1 MSTKIL
7 IKAYIHASHSKN
19 DLFLDPKYNKVN
31 TSKTQYKKKKRK
43 FKSTGWGSG
52 DIIVGGW

>member
-1 MSTKIL
+1 MKLL
-7 IKAYIHASHSKN
+7 IKAYLHASHSKN

-43 FKSTGWGSG
+43 IKSTGFGSG
-52 DIIVGGW
+52 NIIVGGW